1 MPAPLPTPAETAEIS
16 RRMATLGWHG
26 AAAALPAF
34 IEQIRTPRPTLE
46 LLGRMMDEE
55 ESTRD
60 GRSLHRRMRRAHIGN
75 FAPIASFD
83 WQWPTEIDRPRME
96 AALQL
101 RFVKPGD
108 NIVLLGSH
116 GLGKTTL
123 LRNIAH
129 NAVTEG
135 YTVQVITAQKMLQ
148 DLASIDSPS
157 RLRLALS
164 QLAGFDILCIDEL
177 GYLSYSERA
186 ADLFYDLVNRRYE
199 AKKPIVIATNLRF
212 AEWGQVFPNATC
224 AGAIIERLIHR
235 ADVIRITG
243 KSWRIKEAEARSA
256 AQPMKLQEEP

>member
-26 AAAALPAF
+26 AAASLPTF
-34 IEQIRTPRPTLE
+34 IEQIRTPRP
-46 LLGRMMDEE
+46 LLDLLARLMDSEE
-55 ESTRD
+55 NTRD
-60 GRSLHRRMRRAHIGN
+60 GRSLHRRMQRAHIGN

-83 WQWPTEIDRPRME
+83 WHWPTEIDRPRME

-108 NIVLLGSH
+108 NMVLQGPH

-129 NAVTEG
+129 NAVIQG
-135 YTVQVITAQKMLQ
+135 HTVQVITAQKMLH

-157 RLRLALS
+157 RLRLALN
-164 QLAGFDILCIDEL
+164 QLVAFDILCIDEL

-199 AKKPIVIATNLRF
+199 AKKPIVIATNMRF

-243 KSWRIKEAEARSA
+243 KSWRIKEAEERSA
-256 AQPMKLQEEP
+256 TLAVQTSEEP